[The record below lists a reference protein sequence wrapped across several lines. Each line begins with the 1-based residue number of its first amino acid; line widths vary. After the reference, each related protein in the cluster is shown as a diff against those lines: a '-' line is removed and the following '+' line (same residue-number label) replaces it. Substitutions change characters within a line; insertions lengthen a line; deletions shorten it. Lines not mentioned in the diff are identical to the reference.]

1 MLTLLGLGFH
11 DGLQLQKFGSKNC
24 GAYEMVGAGQYVNMN
39 REPIFVY
46 TKQLYIS
53 SKCSRDT

>member
-1 MLTLLGLGFH
+1 MLTLLGLEFH
-11 DGLQLQKFGSKNC
+11 DGIQLHKFDFKNRD
-24 GAYEMVGAGQYVNMN
+24 AYEMVGAGQNVNMN

-53 SKCSRDT
+53 SK